1 MQVSSPKSMAGQAD
15 YGRPGQCIL
24 KVLNGKHPG
33 AIKTLTSP
41 VTLLGEEKGCD
52 IRLNSPQI
60 EQLQCVVVETPQ
72 GFMVRNLYD
81 CDKVKVN
88 GEAVEQAVLHTGDE
102 LSVGPFSFYVEYA
115 EAGMSAQ
122 QKLAPEDHL
131 EEERQ
136 ALRAQAAGVAAQ
148 QSALL
153 QEELR
158 LLHVQK
164 NLQEKEKQL
173 GLYFQEKHLR
183 QVQIQRTL
191 KLRFSKLK
199 QQETALI
206 GTMKEQQAN
215 LLSQT
220 EAARLAQKRFE
231 KLRNKLKSRWK
242 TIARRQLA
250 ILATRNTAIDES
262 MAKLSKEYEHIV
274 KERKSLASAQELFQ
288 STCETENRKLKESY
302 DQLDIEQQQR
312 SLKSTTREIDLLHRE
327 KELASRLSLLDQNQL
342 ILEENEKHWNTYLT
356 RLKLE
361 EEGLEKRILNL
372 RGKLPDCSWPLPN
385 TDSVSTNNKPIFNIP
400 ADANALMVQLEG
412 MASHLDDQRL
422 VLLEAWHNLEQ
433 RKIAWE
439 KQQNDLLAELDFAG
453 NELGRKQKQIEQWE
467 LSLVQKEE
475 NLYHKES
482 QLSLQR
488 KHIEADQATLRLQ
501 LKSYET
507 DRNVLIHEIEV
518 RSGTM
523 EKLGQLTHETRR
535 ELCQKGLKERDEL
548 LKEKLRLDEIRL
560 SANNIWKD
568 YQNKLHELEFQK
580 QSLAIAEL
588 AVGRMTLELLSGTNV
603 GVGADRRLEK
613 IRKGIALRFEEERN
627 LILEG
632 KNHLQAGSV
641 LFERQIRELAQRENE
656 LAIRSGDLAVAQTN
670 FDEIRQQF
678 EQDKML
684 NLESI
689 KILEGGNKLLE
700 AQIADLKSQVEKLHA
715 VLIDETTNVKV
726 TQAPMLRIAA

>member
-1 MQVSSPKSMAGQAD
+1 MAGKAD

-24 KVLNGKHPG
+24 KVINGKNPG
-33 AIKTLTSP
+33 TIKTLTSA

-52 IRLNSPQI
+52 IRLNSPQV
-60 EQLQCVVVETPQ
+60 EQLQCVIVETPH

-88 GEAVEQAVLHTGDE
+88 GEAMEQAVLHTGDE

-158 LLHVQK
+158 LLQLEK
-164 NLQEKEKQL
+164 ILQEKEKQL
-173 GLYFQEKHLR
+173 GLHFQEKHLR
-183 QVQIQRTL
+183 QVQIQRNL
-191 KLRFSKLK
+191 KSRFSKLK

-206 GTMKEQQAN
+206 GTMKVQQEN

-220 EAARLAQKRFE
+220 EAARFAQKRYE

-262 MAKLSKEYEHIV
+262 MAKLSKEYEHNV

-302 DQLDIEQQQR
+302 DQLDSEQQQR
-312 SLKSTTREIDLLHRE
+312 ALKATTREIDLLHRE
-327 KELASRLSLLDQNQL
+327 KELSAKFSLLDQNQS
-342 ILEENEKHWNTYLT
+342 ILEQNEKHWNTYLT

-372 RGKLPDCSWPLPN
+372 REKLPDCSWPLPN
-385 TDSVSTNNKPIFNIP
+385 SNSVANHQPILNIP
-400 ADANALMVQLEG
+400 ADAASLMVQLEG

-433 RKIAWE
+433 RKISWE
-439 KQQNDLLAELDFAG
+439 KEQNGLLAELDVSG

-467 LSLVQKEE
+467 LTLVQKEE
-475 NLYHKES
+475 SLFCKEQ

-488 KHIEADQATLRLQ
+488 KQIEADQALLSLQ

-507 DRNVLIHEIEV
+507 DRNVLIHELEV
-518 RSGTM
+518 RSETM
-523 EKLGQLTHETRR
+523 EKLGQLTHETRK

-548 LKEKLRLDEIRL
+548 QKEKLRLDEIRL

-568 YQNKLHELEFQK
+568 YQNRLHELEFQK
-580 QSLAIAEL
+580 QSLAMAEL
-588 AVGRMTLELLSGTNV
+588 AVGRMTLEVLAGSKD

-613 IRKGIALRFEEERN
+613 IRKVIAQRFEEERTM
-627 LILEG
+627 IQEG
-632 KNHLQAGSV
+632 KNHLQAGAV
-641 LFERQIRELAQRENE
+641 VFERQIRELAQRENE
-656 LAIRSGDLAVAQTN
+656 LVIRSGDLAVAQTN
-670 FDEIRQQF
+670 FDEIRQHF

-689 KILEGGNKLLE
+689 KILEGRNKFLE
-700 AQIADLKSQVEKLHA
+700 AQIADLKAQVEKLHA
-715 VLIDETTNVKV
+715 VLIEETTNVKI
-726 TQAPMLRIAA
+726 TQATTLRIAA

>member
-1 MQVSSPKSMAGQAD
+1 MQVSSPNSKVGQVD

-24 KVLNGKHPG
+24 KVIHGKNPG
-33 AIKTLTSP
+33 TIKTLTSA

-52 IRLNSPQI
+52 IRLNSSQI
-60 EQLQCVVVETPQ
+60 EQLQCVIVETPQ
-72 GFMVRNLYD
+72 GFTVRNLYD

-88 GEAVEQAVLHTGDE
+88 GEAVEQAVLHSGDE
-102 LSVGPFSFYVEYA
+102 LTVGPFSFYVEYA

-122 QKLAPEDHL
+122 QKLTPEDHL

-158 LLHVQK
+158 LLQLEK
-164 NLQEKEKQL
+164 ALQEKEKQL

-191 KLRFSKLK
+191 KGRFSKLK

-206 GTMKEQQAN
+206 GTMKEQQEN

-220 EAARLAQKRFE
+220 EAARFAQKRFE

-250 ILATRNTAIDES
+250 ILATRNAAIDES

-274 KERKSLASAQELFQ
+274 KERKSLASAQELFE
-288 STCETENRKLKESY
+288 SNYEIENRKLKESY
-302 DQLDIEQQQR
+302 DQLDSEQQQR
-312 SLKSTTREIDLLHRE
+312 SLKATMREIDLLHRE
-327 KELASRLSLLDQNQL
+327 KELVSRLSLLDQNQL
-342 ILEENEKHWNTYLT
+342 ILEQNEKHWITYLN

-372 RGKLPDCSWPLPN
+372 REKLPDCSWPLPN
-385 TDSVSTNNKPIFNIP
+385 TDSVATNNLAFNIP
-400 ADANALMVQLEG
+400 SDAGALMIQLEG

-433 RKIAWE
+433 RKIVWE
-439 KQQNDLLAELDFAG
+439 KQHNDLLAELDVAG

-475 NLYHKES
+475 NLSFKE
-482 QLSLQR
+482 QHLSLQR
-488 KHIEADQATLRLQ
+488 KQIEAGQATFKLQ
-501 LKSYET
+501 LTSYET
-507 DRNVLIHEIEV
+507 DRNVLIHELAV
-518 RSGTM
+518 RSETM
-523 EKLGQLTHETRR
+523 EKLGQLTHETRK
-535 ELCQKGLKERDEL
+535 ELCLKGLKERNEL
-548 LKEKLRLDEIRL
+548 QKERLRLDEIRL

-568 YQNKLHELEFQK
+568 YQNRLHELEFQK

-588 AVGRMTLELLSGTNV
+588 AVGRMTLEVLAGSKD

-613 IRKGIALRFEEERN
+613 IRKGIALRFQEERN
-627 LILEG
+627 MILEG
-632 KNHLQAGSV
+632 KNHLQSGAA
-641 LFERQIRELAQRENE
+641 LFETQIHNLAQRENE
-656 LAIRSGDLAVAQTN
+656 LAIRTGDLVVGQAN
-670 FDEIRQQF
+670 FDETRQEF
-678 EQDKML
+678 ERGKMQNLEAIKML
-684 NLESI
+684 QGSNNLQET
-689 KILEGGNKLLE
+689 
-700 AQIADLKSQVEKLHA
+700 QIADLKAQVEKLHA
-715 VLIDETTNVKV
+715 VLIDETANVK
-726 TQAPMLRIAA
+726 TAQAPSLRIAA

>member
-1 MQVSSPKSMAGQAD
+1 MQVTSLNSKAGQPE

-24 KVLNGKHPG
+24 KVLNGKNPG

-60 EQLQCVVVETPQ
+60 EQLQCVIVETPQ

-88 GEAVEQAVLHTGDE
+88 GEAVEQAVLHSGDE

-122 QKLAPEDHL
+122 QRLAPEDHL

-158 LLHVQK
+158 LLQVEK
-164 NLQEKEKQL
+164 SLQEKEKQL
-173 GLYFQEKHLR
+173 GLHFQEKHLR

-206 GTMKEQQAN
+206 GTMKEQQEN

-220 EAARLAQKRFE
+220 EAARFAKERYE
-231 KLRNKLKSRWK
+231 KLRTKLKSRWK

-250 ILATRNTAIDES
+250 ILATRNTAIDDS

-274 KERKSLASAQELFQ
+274 KERKSLASAQELFEAN
-288 STCETENRKLKESY
+288 CEAENRKLKESY
-302 DQLDIEQQQR
+302 DQLDSEQQQR
-312 SLKSTTREIDLLHRE
+312 ALKATTREIDLLHRE
-327 KELASRLSLLDQNQL
+327 KELSAKLSLLDQNQL
-342 ILEENEKHWNTYLT
+342 ILEQKEKHWNTYLA

-372 RGKLPDCSWPLPN
+372 REKLPDCSWPLP
-385 TDSVSTNNKPIFNIP
+385 DSNSVVINRPILNIP
-400 ADANALMVQLEG
+400 ADADALMVQLEG

-433 RKIAWE
+433 RKISWE
-439 KQQNDLLAELDFAG
+439 KEQNALLVELDVAG
-453 NELGRKQKQIEQWE
+453 NELGRRQKQIEQWE

-475 NLYHKES
+475 KLSSKE
-482 QLSLQR
+482 QMLSLLR
-488 KHIEADQATLRLQ
+488 KQIEADQATLKVQ

-507 DRNVLIHEIEV
+507 DRNILMQELEV
-518 RSGTM
+518 RSETI
-523 EKLGQLTHETRR
+523 EKLGQLTHETRK

-548 LKEKLRLDEIRL
+548 QKEKLRLDEIRI

-588 AVGRMTLELLSGTNV
+588 AVGRMTLEVLAGSKD

-627 LILEG
+627 MILEG
-632 KNHLQAGSV
+632 KNHLQAGAV
-641 LFERQIRELAQRENE
+641 LFERQVRELAQRENE
-656 LAIRSGDLAVAQTN
+656 LAIRTGDLAVAQTN
-670 FDEIRQQF
+670 FDEMRQEF
-678 EQDKML
+678 EQDKIL
-684 NLESI
+684 NLEAI
-689 KILEGGNKLLE
+689 KILQGRNKILE
-700 AQIADLKSQVEKLHA
+700 DQIAELKTQVEKMHA
-715 VLIDETTNVKV
+715 VLIDETDIVKPPQV
-726 TQAPMLRIAA
+726 PALRIAA

>member
-1 MQVSSPKSMAGQAD
+1 MQVTSPKSMAGQAD

-24 KVLNGKHPG
+24 KVINGKNPG
-33 AIKTLTSP
+33 TIKTLTSA

-60 EQLQCVVVETPQ
+60 EQLQCVIVETPQ

-88 GEAVEQAVLHTGDE
+88 GEAMEQAVLHTGDE

-148 QSALL
+148 
-153 QEELR
+153 
-158 LLHVQK
+158 
-164 NLQEKEKQL
+164 
-173 GLYFQEKHLR
+173 
-183 QVQIQRTL
+183 
-191 KLRFSKLK
+191 
-199 QQETALI
+199 ETALI
-206 GTMKEQQAN
+206 GTMKKQQEN

-220 EAARLAQKRFE
+220 DAARFAQIRYE
-231 KLRNKLKSRWK
+231 KLRNKLKSRKK

-302 DQLDIEQQQR
+302 DQLDSEQQQR
-312 SLKSTTREIDLLHRE
+312 SLKATTREIDLLHRE
-327 KELASRLSLLDQNQL
+327 KELSAKLSLLDHNQL
-342 ILEENEKHWNTYLT
+342 ILEQNEKHWNTYLT

-372 RGKLPDCSWPLPN
+372 REKLPDCSWPLPN
-385 TDSVSTNNKPIFNIP
+385 MDSVATHQPIFNIP
-400 ADANALMVQLEG
+400 ADADALMIQLEG

-439 KQQNDLLAELDFAG
+439 RQQNELLAEIDVAG

-482 QLSLQR
+482 QLSVQR

-548 LKEKLRLDEIRL
+548 QKEKLRLDEIRL

-613 IRKGIALRFEEERN
+613 IRKGISLRFEEERN

-632 KNHLQAGSV
+632 KNHLQAGAV
-641 LFERQIRELAQRENE
+641 VFERQIRELAQRENE

-689 KILEGGNKLLE
+689 KILEGRNKLLE
-700 AQIADLKSQVEKLHA
+700 TQIADLKAQVEKLHA

-726 TQAPMLRIAA
+726 TQAPMLRIAD

>member
-1 MQVSSPKSMAGQAD
+1 MQVSSPKTMAGQAD

-24 KVLNGKHPG
+24 KVLNGKNPG
-33 AIKTLTSP
+33 AIKTLTSA

-52 IRLNSPQI
+52 IRLNSPQV
-60 EQLQCVVVETPQ
+60 EQLQCVIVETPQ

-88 GEAVEQAVLHTGDE
+88 GEAVEQAVLHSGDE

-158 LLHVQK
+158 LLQVEK
-164 NLQEKEKQL
+164 ALQEKEKQL

-191 KLRFSKLK
+191 KSRFSKLK

-206 GTMKEQQAN
+206 GTMKEQQEN
-215 LLSQT
+215 LVSQT

-231 KLRNKLKSRWK
+231 KLRDKLKSRWK

-274 KERKSLASAQELFQ
+274 KERKSLASAQELFE
-288 STCETENRKLKESY
+288 SNCEAENRKLKESY

-312 SLKSTTREIDLLHRE
+312 SLKATTREIDLLHRE
-327 KELASRLSLLDQNQL
+327 KELSAKLSLLDQNKL
-342 ILEENEKHWNTYLT
+342 ILEQNEKHWNTYLT

-372 RGKLPDCSWPLPN
+372 REKLPDCSWPLPN
-385 TDSVSTNNKPIFNIP
+385 TDPVATNNPTFNIP
-400 ADANALMVQLEG
+400 ADAGALMVQLEG

-433 RKIAWE
+433 RKISWE
-439 KQQNDLLAELDFAG
+439 KEQNGLLTELDVAG

-475 NLYHKES
+475 NLSSKE
-482 QLSLQR
+482 QNLSVQR
-488 KHIEADQATLRLQ
+488 KQIEADQATLRLQ

-507 DRNVLIHEIEV
+507 DRNVLIHELKV
-518 RSGTM
+518 RSETM

-535 ELCQKGLKERDEL
+535 ELCQKGLKERGEL
-548 LKEKLRLDEIRL
+548 QKERIRLDEIRL
-560 SANNIWKD
+560 SANNIWQD
-568 YQNKLHELEFQK
+568 YQNRLHELEFQK

-588 AVGRMTLELLSGTNV
+588 AVGRMTLEVLAGSKD

-613 IRKGIALRFEEERN
+613 IRKGIALRFEEERAM
-627 LILEG
+627 ILEG
-632 KNHLQAGSV
+632 KNHLQSGAA
-641 LFERQIRELAQRENE
+641 LFERQIRDLSQRENE
-656 LAIRSGDLAVAQTN
+656 LTLRSGDLAVAQAN
-670 FDEIRQQF
+670 FDETRQEF
-678 EQDKML
+678 ERDKMV
-684 NLESI
+684 NLEAI
-689 KILEGGNKLLE
+689 KILEGRNNLLE
-700 AQIADLKSQVEKLHA
+700 AQIADLKAQVEKLHA
-715 VLIDETTNVKV
+715 VLIDETSNVK
-726 TQAPMLRIAA
+726 TPQAPTLRIAA

>member
-1 MQVSSPKSMAGQAD
+1 M
-15 YGRPGQCIL
+15 
-24 KVLNGKHPG
+24 
-33 AIKTLTSP
+33 
-41 VTLLGEEKGCD
+41 
-52 IRLNSPQI
+52 
-60 EQLQCVVVETPQ
+60 
-72 GFMVRNLYD
+72 
-81 CDKVKVN
+81 
-88 GEAVEQAVLHTGDE
+88 
-102 LSVGPFSFYVEYA
+102 
-115 EAGMSAQ
+115 
-122 QKLAPEDHL
+122 
-131 EEERQ
+131 
-136 ALRAQAAGVAAQ
+136 
-148 QSALL
+148 
-153 QEELR
+153 
-158 LLHVQK
+158 
-164 NLQEKEKQL
+164 
-173 GLYFQEKHLR
+173 
-183 QVQIQRTL
+183 QIQRTL
-191 KLRFSKLK
+191 KSRFIKLK

-206 GTMKEQQAN
+206 GTMKKQQEN

-220 EAARLAQKRFE
+220 DAARFAQIRYE
-231 KLRNKLKSRWK
+231 KLRNKLKSRKK

-274 KERKSLASAQELFQ
+274 KERKSLSSAQELFQ

-302 DQLDIEQQQR
+302 DQLDSEQQQR
-312 SLKSTTREIDLLHRE
+312 SLKATTREIDLLHRE
-327 KELASRLSLLDQNQL
+327 KKLLSRLSLLDHNQL
-342 ILEENEKHWNTYLT
+342 ILEQNEKHWNTYLT

-372 RGKLPDCSWPLPN
+372 REKLPDCSWPLPN
-385 TDSVSTNNKPIFNIP
+385 TDSVATHQPIFNIP
-400 ADANALMVQLEG
+400 ADADALMIQLEG

-439 KQQNDLLAELDFAG
+439 RQQNELLAEIDVAG

-482 QLSLQR
+482 QLSVQR

-548 LKEKLRLDEIRL
+548 QKEKLRLDEIRL

-627 LILEG
+627 MILEG
-632 KNHLQAGSV
+632 KNHLQAGAV
-641 LFERQIRELAQRENE
+641 VFERQIRELAQRENE
-656 LAIRSGDLAVAQTN
+656 LVIRSGDLAVAQTN

-689 KILEGGNKLLE
+689 KILEGRNKLLE
-700 AQIADLKSQVEKLHA
+700 TQIADLKAQVEKLHA

>member
-1 MQVSSPKSMAGQAD
+1 MQVTSSKSMAGQAD

-24 KVLNGKHPG
+24 KVINGKNPG
-33 AIKTLTSP
+33 TIKTLTSA
-41 VTLLGEEKGCD
+41 VTLLGEEKGCE

-60 EQLQCVVVETPQ
+60 EQLQCVIVETPQ

-88 GEAVEQAVLHTGDE
+88 GEAMEQAVLHTGDE

-158 LLHVQK
+158 LLQLEK
-164 NLQEKEKQL
+164 ALQEKEKQL
-173 GLYFQEKHLR
+173 GLHFQEKHLR

-191 KLRFSKLK
+191 KSRFIKLK

-206 GTMKEQQAN
+206 GTMKKQQEN

-220 EAARLAQKRFE
+220 DAARFAQIRYE
-231 KLRNKLKSRWK
+231 KLRNKLKSRKK

-262 MAKLSKEYEHIV
+262 MAKLSKEYDHIV

-302 DQLDIEQQQR
+302 DQLDSEQQQR
-312 SLKSTTREIDLLHRE
+312 SLKATTREIDLLHRE
-327 KELASRLSLLDQNQL
+327 KELSAKLSLLDHNQL
-342 ILEENEKHWNTYLT
+342 ILEQNEKHWNTYLT

-372 RGKLPDCSWPLPN
+372 REKLPDCSWPLPN
-385 TDSVSTNNKPIFNIP
+385 MDSVATHQPIFNMP
-400 ADANALMVQLEG
+400 ADALMIQLEG

-439 KQQNDLLAELDFAG
+439 RQQNELLAEIDVAG

-482 QLSLQR
+482 QLSVQR
-488 KHIEADQATLRLQ
+488 KHIEADQATLSLQ

-535 ELCQKGLKERDEL
+535 ELCQKGLRERDEL
-548 LKEKLRLDEIRL
+548 QKEKLRLDEIRL

-568 YQNKLHELEFQK
+568 YQNRLHELEFQK

-632 KNHLQAGSV
+632 KNHLQAGAV
-641 LFERQIRELAQRENE
+641 VFERQIRELAQRENE
-656 LAIRSGDLAVAQTN
+656 LAIRSGDLAVAQAS
-670 FDEIRQQF
+670 FDEIRQ
-678 EQDKML
+678 EVEKDKML

-689 KILEGGNKLLE
+689 KILEGRNKLLE
-700 AQIADLKSQVEKLHA
+700 TQIADLKSQVEKLHA
-715 VLIDETTNVKV
+715 VLIDETTNVKT

>member
-1 MQVSSPKSMAGQAD
+1 MQVTSPKTMAGQAD

-24 KVLNGKHPG
+24 KVINGKNPG
-33 AIKTLTSP
+33 TIKTLTSA

-60 EQLQCVVVETPQ
+60 EQLQCVIVETPQ

-102 LSVGPFSFYVEYA
+102 LSVGLFSFYVEYA

-158 LLHVQK
+158 LLQLEK
-164 NLQEKEKQL
+164 ALQEKEKQL

-191 KLRFSKLK
+191 KSRFIKLK

-206 GTMKEQQAN
+206 GTMKKQQEN

-220 EAARLAQKRFE
+220 DAARFAQIRYE
-231 KLRNKLKSRWK
+231 KLRNKLKSRKK

-302 DQLDIEQQQR
+302 DQLDSEQQQR
-312 SLKSTTREIDLLHRE
+312 SLKATTREIDLLHRE
-327 KELASRLSLLDQNQL
+327 KELSAKLSLLDHNQL
-342 ILEENEKHWNTYLT
+342 VLEQNEKHWNTYLT

-372 RGKLPDCSWPLPN
+372 REKLPDCSWPLPN
-385 TDSVSTNNKPIFNIP
+385 TESVTNQQPIFNIP
-400 ADANALMVQLEG
+400 ADADALMIQLEG

-439 KQQNDLLAELDFAG
+439 RQQNELLAELDVAG

-482 QLSLQR
+482 QLSVQR
-488 KHIEADQATLRLQ
+488 KHIEADQATLKLQ

-507 DRNVLIHEIEV
+507 DRNLLIHEIEV
-518 RSGTM
+518 RSETM

-535 ELCQKGLKERDEL
+535 ELCQKSLKERDEML
-548 LKEKLRLDEIRL
+548 REKLRLDEIRL
-560 SANNIWKD
+560 SANSIWKD
-568 YQNKLHELEFQK
+568 YQNRLHELESQK

-588 AVGRMTLELLSGTNV
+588 AVGRMTLELLSGANV
-603 GVGADRRLEK
+603 RVGADRRLEK
-613 IRKGIALRFEEERN
+613 IRKSIALRFKEELN

-632 KNHLQAGSV
+632 KNHLQAGAV
-641 LFERQIRELAQRENE
+641 VFERQIRELGQRENE
-656 LAIRSGDLAVAQTN
+656 LAIRSGDFAVAQTN
-670 FDEIRQQF
+670 FDEIRQQV

-684 NLESI
+684 NLELI
-689 KILEGGNKLLE
+689 KILEGRNKLLE
-700 AQIADLKSQVEKLHA
+700 GQIADLKSQVEKLHA

-726 TQAPMLRIAA
+726 TQAPMIRIAA

>member
-1 MQVSSPKSMAGQAD
+1 MQVSSPKSIAGKAD

-24 KVLNGKHPG
+24 KVINGKNPG
-33 AIKTLTSP
+33 TIKTLTSA

-52 IRLNSPQI
+52 IRLNSPQV
-60 EQLQCVVVETPQ
+60 EQLQCVIVETPH

-88 GEAVEQAVLHTGDE
+88 GEAIEQAVLHTGDE

-158 LLHVQK
+158 LLQLEK
-164 NLQEKEKQL
+164 TLQEKEKQL
-173 GLYFQEKHLR
+173 GLHFQEKHLR
-183 QVQIQRTL
+183 QVQIQRNL
-191 KLRFSKLK
+191 KSRFSKLK

-206 GTMKEQQAN
+206 GTMKVQQEN

-220 EAARLAQKRFE
+220 EAARFAQKRYE

-250 ILATRNTAIDES
+250 ILATRNIAIDES

-274 KERKSLASAQELFQ
+274 KERKALASAQELFQ

-302 DQLDIEQQQR
+302 DQLDSEQQQR
-312 SLKSTTREIDLLHRE
+312 ALKATTREIDLLHRE
-327 KELASRLSLLDQNQL
+327 KELSAKFSLLDQNQL
-342 ILEENEKHWNTYLT
+342 ILEQNEKHWNTYLT

-361 EEGLEKRILNL
+361 EDGLEKRILNL
-372 RGKLPDCSWPLPN
+372 REKLPDCSWPLPN
-385 TDSVSTNNKPIFNIP
+385 TESVTNQRPILNIP
-400 ADANALMVQLEG
+400 ADAAALMVQLEG

-433 RKIAWE
+433 RKISWE
-439 KQQNDLLAELDFAG
+439 KEQNSLLAELDVSG

-475 NLYHKES
+475 ILFSKEQ

-488 KHIEADQATLRLQ
+488 KQIEADQAALTLQ

-507 DRNVLIHEIEV
+507 DRNVLIHELEV
-518 RSGTM
+518 RSETM
-523 EKLGQLTHETRR
+523 EKLGQLTHETRK

-548 LKEKLRLDEIRL
+548 QKEKLRLDEIRL

-568 YQNKLHELEFQK
+568 YQNRLHELEFQK
-580 QSLAIAEL
+580 QSLAMAEL
-588 AVGRMTLELLSGTNV
+588 AVGRMTLEVLAGSKD

-613 IRKGIALRFEEERN
+613 IRKVIAQRFEEERTM
-627 LILEG
+627 IQEG
-632 KNHLQAGSV
+632 KNHLQAGAV
-641 LFERQIRELAQRENE
+641 VFERQIRELAQRENE
-656 LAIRSGDLAVAQTN
+656 LVIRSGDLAVAQTN

-689 KILEGGNKLLE
+689 KILEGRNKLLE
-700 AQIADLKSQVEKLHA
+700 AQIADLKAQVEKLHA
-715 VLIDETTNVKV
+715 VLIEETANVKI
-726 TQAPMLRIAA
+726 TQATTLRIAA